1 MTKYVICERSLHHA
15 HAGSKAR
22 DDIRQLLEQDAWKP
36 FEVHPGENKGYVDK
50 LLCVGYTIADWK
62 RLERTVQPADV
73 VLIQFPLIMY
83 NKVSLY
89 ALPSVRRMKEQ
100 GVRFI
105 MLVHDLESLR
115 GYSFTGFDKQWVA
128 EADALISHN
137 PRMSEVLR
145 EYGAKAPIKEI
156 GIFDYLLPDM
166 TPVPPERRH
175 GIDIAGN
182 LSHDKAGYLYRL
194 AEQFPDADINL
205 YGPKFDSER
214 GPSEWYRGICTP
226 DELPNKLQGRFG
238 LIWDGDSA
246 ETCTGFYGKY
256 LTVNN
261 PHKLSLYLASGKPV
275 IIWKEAALASF
286 VTEHGVGIAV
296 NTLREAIQAEHDI
309 DEEEYLTMARRA
321 EVLGARL
328 REGHY
333 AKKVME
339 EMQSIMPELQER
351 E

>member
-62 RLERTVQPADV
+62 RLERAVKPADV

-89 ALPSVRRMKEQ
+89 ALPSVRRMKER

-115 GYSFTGFDKQWVA
+115 GYSFTDFDKQWVA

-145 EYGAKAPIKEI
+145 DYGAKAPIKEI
-156 GIFDYLLPDM
+156 GIFDYLLPAV
-166 TPVPPERRH
+166 TLVPPEQRH

-194 AEQFPDADINL
+194 AEQFPDADVNL
-205 YGPKFDSER
+205 YGPKFDSEH

-238 LIWDGDSA
+238 LIWDGDST

-261 PHKLSLYLASGKPV
+261 PHKLSLYLLPA
-275 IIWKEAALASF
+275 
-286 VTEHGVGIAV
+286 
-296 NTLREAIQAEHDI
+296 NQ
-309 DEEEYLTMARRA
+309 
-321 EVLGARL
+321 
-328 REGHY
+328 
-333 AKKVME
+333 
-339 EMQSIMPELQER
+339 
-351 E
+351 

>member
-1 MTKYVICERSLHHA
+1 
-15 HAGSKAR
+15 
-22 DDIRQLLEQDAWKP
+22 
-36 FEVHPGENKGYVDK
+36 
-50 LLCVGYTIADWK
+50 
-62 RLERTVQPADV
+62 
-73 VLIQFPLIMY
+73 
-83 NKVSLY
+83 
-89 ALPSVRRMKEQ
+89 
-100 GVRFI
+100 
-105 MLVHDLESLR
+105 
-115 GYSFTGFDKQWVA
+115 
-128 EADALISHN
+128 
-137 PRMSEVLR
+137 MSEVLR

-156 GIFDYLLPDM
+156 GIFDYLLPDV

-339 EMQSIMPELQER
+339 ELRSIMPELQER
-351 E
+351 Q